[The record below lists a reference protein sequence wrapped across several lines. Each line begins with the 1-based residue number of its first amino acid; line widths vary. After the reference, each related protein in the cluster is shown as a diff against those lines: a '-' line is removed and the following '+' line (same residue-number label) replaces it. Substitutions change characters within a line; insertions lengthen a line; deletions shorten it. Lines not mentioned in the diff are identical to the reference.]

1 MKVIIAGSRTVND
14 YFEIVKALTFAGYTV
29 ENVTE
34 VVSGT
39 ARGVDQ
45 LGELLAQRNNIPVK
59 KFPANWDKYG
69 KSAGYRRNAD
79 MAKYAD
85 SLVAVWDGE
94 SKGTKHMIDL
104 MNKEYKRVWVHITG
118 VE

>member
-1 MKVIIAGSRTVND
+1 MSKVIIAGSRVITD
-14 YFEIVKALTFAGYTV
+14 YFEIVTALTLAGYTV
-29 ENVTE
+29 SNLTE
-34 VVSGT
+34 IVSGT

-45 LGELLAQRNNIPVK
+45 LGEMLANRNNIPVK

-79 MAKYAD
+79 MADYAD
-85 SLVAVWDGE
+85 SLVSIWDGQ

-104 MNKEYKRVWVHITG
+104 MNKKNKPVFIHEVI
-118 VE
+118 